1 MGETGRRAVAPVT
14 EDATPPPPVEPDRPP
29 VKTKIKILSQTA
41 RPKYTRAA
49 LRAGVEGKIVLRI
62 YVDENG
68 RVYKVKSLPD
78 WGMDLTKKP
87 SKRSSNGS
95 TSRRQSMENPLKAI
109 SDIRDSNS
117 KLKSKFPLIL
127 GLLF

>member
-68 RVYKVKSLPD
+68 RVYKVKVITGLGYGLD
-78 WGMDLTKKP
+78 EKAVEAVKQWKYKP
-87 SKRSSNGS
+87 ATIDGKPIKSNIRYSG
-95 TSRRQSMENPLKAI
+95 LKFKI
-109 SDIRDSNS
+109 EE
-117 KLKSKFPLIL
+117 
-127 GLLF
+127 